1 MKKKYKK
8 RTKGYTKE
16 EKKSLKELHY
26 YKVQRPKY
34 ISTQYNIDKDLVIYF
49 VNEYKQK
56 QEEQIRFNNNHLNS
70 EDFLKHRY

>member
-8 RTKGYTKE
+8 RTKEYTKE
-16 EKKSLKELHY
+16 EKKYLKELHY
-26 YKVQRPKY
+26 YKLQRPKY

>member
-26 YKVQRPKY
+26 YKAQRPKY
-34 ISTQYNIDKDLVIYF
+34 IPTQYTIDKDLVIYF

-56 QEEQIRFNNNHLNS
+56 QEEQIRFNNNHLKA

>member
-26 YKVQRPKY
+26 YEIKRPTYTK
-34 ISTQYNIDKDLVIYF
+34 QEFKLHKDLVSYF
-49 VNEYKQK
+49 INECKEEQEKQK
-56 QEEQIRFNNNHLNS
+56 VFNSNHISCEN
-70 EDFLKHRY
+70 FLRRK